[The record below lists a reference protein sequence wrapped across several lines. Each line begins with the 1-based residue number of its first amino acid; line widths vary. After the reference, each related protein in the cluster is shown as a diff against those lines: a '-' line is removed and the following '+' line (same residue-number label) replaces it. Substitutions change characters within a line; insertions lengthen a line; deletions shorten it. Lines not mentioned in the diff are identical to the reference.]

1 MRRRTAWI
9 RAPRPEGEP
18 DQAGRALRTSAR
30 EPEPLWQYRGWDS
43 VSCGPAAW
51 SLAAWG
57 RTGRGG
63 KGSTRDWKVVGLE
76 ARRHPSQPCGLW
88 CQAQPVF
95 AVRQRCAC
103 TCSHKL
109 GNSGSSRAPG
119 SLALDTR
126 KAGGKGGKPGT
137 EKTLRN
143 QLRGLHSS
151 LTLCY

>member
-63 KGSTRDWKVVGLE
+63 KGPTRDWKVLGLE
-76 ARRHPSQPCGLW
+76 ARRHPSQPSGLW

-109 GNSGSSRAPG
+109 GNSGSSRAPRESG
-119 SLALDTR
+119 PRQEESR
-126 KAGGKGGKPGT
+126 WKGWEAGHGKDSPKPT
-137 EKTLRN
+137 KRTA
-143 QLRGLHSS
+143 
-151 LTLCY
+151 